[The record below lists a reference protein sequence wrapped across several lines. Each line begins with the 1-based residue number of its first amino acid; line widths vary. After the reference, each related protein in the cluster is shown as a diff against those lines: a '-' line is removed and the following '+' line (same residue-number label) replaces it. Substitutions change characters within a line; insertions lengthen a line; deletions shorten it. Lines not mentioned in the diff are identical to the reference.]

1 MTIAKRTIPP
11 FSFISPEPFAPQT
24 FTDPKE
30 AVEALT
36 ALYERNT
43 AFLINSFTE
52 LAKGAPITG
61 RYRACYPQVSLETST
76 FGHVDSRLSYG
87 HVTSPGVYTTTI
99 TRPEL
104 FRHYLKEQSGASDQ
118 ESRRSGDGCRIGH
131 AHSAA
136 FRLR

>member
-87 HVTSPGVYTTTI
+87 HVTSP
-99 TRPEL
+99 
-104 FRHYLKEQSGASDQ
+104 ASIR
-118 ESRRSGDGCRIGH
+118 RRSPGRSF
-131 AHSAA
+131 SATT
-136 FRLR
+136 